1 MELITNFMLLFT
13 ESAPYLLVGLLLAG
27 IIQFIIPARWI
38 DTTLGEHSSVVT
50 AALIGT
56 PLPLCSCS
64 VIPAAMGIRR
74 AGASKASTASFMVA
88 TPETGVDSIGV
99 TLALMGPAM
108 AVFRPIAAIFSAIMA
123 GKMVRWWD
131 VETPP
136 RQETTQKSCCSAT
149 KSPQKQSYWNMVKAI
164 FQYGYGKLLADFMTW
179 LLIGISFAALI
190 QTYVPQTFLAAYGNG
205 IPAMILVV
213 LISTPMYICATAS
226 TPVAAGL
233 MLSGISPGAAYQG
246 LGDGIDKDVEGVRY
260 LSEQVEEM
268 LIATSCSK
276 NFGLYRERTGS
287 LLVQTKSS
295 SRADAILTQ
304 IKEAARSSYSM
315 SPAYGGF
322 LVDLVLNTEELRNEW
337 ETELDTMANRVKSLR
352 SGLREKLE
360 QRNIDKDFSFLTE
373 QKGMFSFLGISKEQV
388 HQLRNDFAIYM
399 ADSSRINVAGLN
411 THCLDY
417 VADAMET
424 VLK

>member
-233 MLSGISPGAAYQG
+233 MLSGISPGAA
-246 LGDGIDKDVEGVRY
+246 LVF
-260 LSEQVEEM
+260 M
-268 LIATSCSK
+268 LTGPATNIATLMVVK
-276 NFGLYRERTGS
+276 NELGIRSLYAYLTGVVMS
-287 LLVQTKSS
+287 ALIMGITLDGLLVYFDITINVSQGQHGDMTSLIFSAAGIVLAGLIIWQYIK
-295 SRADAILTQ
+295 Q
-304 IKEAARSSYSM
+304 I
-315 SPAYGGF
+315 
-322 LVDLVLNTEELRNEW
+322 
-337 ETELDTMANRVKSLR
+337 R
-352 SGLREKLE
+352 SG
-360 QRNIDKDFSFLTE
+360 IFSNNSS
-373 QKGMFSFLGISKEQV
+373 GMGVKIS
-388 HQLRNDFAIYM
+388 
-399 ADSSRINVAGLN
+399 
-411 THCLDY
+411 
-417 VADAMET
+417 
-424 VLK
+424 